1 MTRRFIMPTGIFYDK
16 NYDSKIFSFGYIP
29 KSKRN
34 KVKDVIH
41 KIVGYPHFFRRIQAR
56 SILRL
61 AGSFERKT
69 ILDVG
74 CGDGLFCIEYARRG
88 AKKVVGIDVDEEL
101 IESGKVNVSNVGLN
115 NVLLSIGNAECISV
129 KSHSCDLIISNCALE
144 HMENDEKVL
153 KEINR
158 CLRPDGYLVLTIPYD
173 RRRKVLPIIDFMIKM
188 PRCIQKVFAPD
199 YIQGTH
205 SYEEAIWKLKRERFK
220 EVRNYS
226 LEDIKNKL
234 ERANLKLIKYEN
246 NLKFFGAMCWDLII
260 GLRFFDFNRGMK
272 LAFPVMYLI
281 SLLDELFPKHWRGAE
296 MALKAKVI
304 RTNPRKE
311 REVVS

>member
-1 MTRRFIMPTGIFYDK
+1 MLDIKG
-16 NYDSKIFSFGYIP
+16 SKTKELIRKAIGC
-29 KSKRN
+29 
-34 KVKDVIH
+34 
-41 KIVGYPHFFRRIQAR
+41 PHLIRRIQAR
-56 SILRL
+56 SIMRL
-61 AGSFERKT
+61 IGSFEGKT

-74 CGDGLFCIEYARRG
+74 CGDGLFCIEYARRE
-88 AKKVVGIDVDEEL
+88 AKKVVGIDINEKL
-101 IESGKVNVSNVGLN
+101 IESGKVNVSKVGLN
-115 NVLLSIGNAECISV
+115 NVLLLIGDAECISI

-234 ERANLKLIKYEN
+234 ARANLELIKYEN
-246 NLKFFGAMCWDLII
+246 NVKFFGAMCWDLIV
-260 GLRFFDFNRGMK
+260 GLRVFHFNRGMK

-281 SLLDELFPKHWRGAE
+281 SLLDELSPKHWRGE
-296 MALKAKVI
+296 EVALKTKVI
-304 RTNPRKE
+304 RTNPR
-311 REVVS
+311 